1 MTNSQTSGSV
11 EISDISGM
19 GEVFSF
25 SLQLE
30 IESRSQLWQAAALEC
45 MKQPGMTIEDL
56 TDLIG
61 PMEDPSLTDC
71 IMMLAL
77 RTQVEGC
84 RRLDAA
90 LTALETLTPAMNSP
104 HELQHDG
111 MPAIAKLDIVPRY
124 AIARPI

>member
-1 MTNSQTSGSV
+1 
-11 EISDISGM
+11 M
-19 GEVFSF
+19 GEVFNF

-45 MKQPGMTIEDL
+45 MKQPSMTLEDV

-61 PMEDPSLTDC
+61 PVEDPSVHDC

-77 RTQVEGC
+77 RTQVDGC
-84 RRLDAA
+84 RRLDARLA
-90 LTALETLTPAMNSP
+90 ALEILTPADVSP

-111 MPAIAKLDIVPRY
+111 LPAIASLDIVPRF
-124 AIARPI
+124 AHARPV